1 MAGSRFTR
9 GVLPLQATTFVGRRK
24 EVAEV
29 RRLLTSSRVVTLAG
43 PPGVGKTRLSL
54 RTAEEVAGRF
64 RDGVWMVEL
73 GGLRDP
79 SLLAQEVAR
88 ALGLHD
94 ASISWVV
101 ETLAQHV
108 GDRRLL
114 LLLDNCEHLLDAC
127 AVLVDSLLRSCPRLQ
142 VLATTRQP
150 LGIGGESVLRVPPLS
165 LPEEGSAEGEAVEL
179 LVARAASVLSGRELD
194 RDQRVVA
201 AELCRRLDGI
211 PLAIELAAVRLKTLS
226 VEQILDRLGDRFGVL
241 GEGGRAAPPHRRTL
255 RAALDWSY
263 ALTSDEERTLWQ
275 RHSVFPASC
284 DLAAVEGV
292 CVGDPLQVER
302 VLDVLD
308 GLVDKSVISATRSGK
323 EMRYR
328 MLESVRDY
336 GLEKLRARGEEP
348 ALRCRHRDHYSRV
361 CQQAWMHW
369 TDSSQPQWFERLEKD
384 HDNLRAAL
392 DWCVEN
398 EEPETG
404 CAMAANMWLYWEA
417 RGHLTEGRRRLA
429 TLLEALPSRGH
440 VRAKGL
446 WVAGYLA
453 LGQTDVEAAAPLLQE
468 SLELAATTGDQ
479 ESVAFA
485 TQYLGLCKLFVG
497 DLAEAA
503 EHLEQAFE
511 MQVESGQRAAAFTLS
526 DLAVT
531 AMLGGDIGR
540 AVRLY
545 EKALA
550 MTKQGGDPWTR
561 SHCLWGLGV
570 ATWLDGDDT
579 RAEQAEKEALRLMGE
594 LDEHTGIALCLEAL
608 AWISASRHDF
618 ERSARL
624 QGAALSV
631 WESIPRHLPEPF
643 QEHAASCE
651 QVTRRALGNERRASL
666 VEEGRRLNRA
676 AAVAV
681 GLERKQQSRTTSR
694 AGGVGDVLSRRE
706 FEVAELVAKGM
717 TDREIAAE
725 LVIAQRT
732 AESHVQ
738 HILTKLGFRSRAQIA
753 AWAVTT
759 EGSDGE
765 RQPPSDSR

>member
-1 MAGSRFTR
+1 M
-9 GVLPLQATTFVGRRK
+9 QATGFVGRRK

-29 RRLLTSSRVVTLAG
+29 RRLLSSSRLVTLAG
-43 PPGVGKTRLSL
+43 PPGVGKTRLALSA
-54 RTAEEVAGRF
+54 AEDAARRF
-64 RDGVWMVEL
+64 RDGVWTVEL
-73 GGLRDP
+73 AGLRDP

-94 ASISWVV
+94 ASISWAV
-101 ETLAQHV
+101 ETLAQHL

-114 LLLDNCEHLLDAC
+114 LVLDNCEHLLDAC
-127 AVLVDSLLRSCPRLQ
+127 AVLVDSLLRSRPRLQ
-142 VLATTRQP
+142 VLATSRQS
-150 LGIGGESVLRVPPLS
+150 LGIGGEMVFRVPPLS
-165 LPEEGSAEGEAVEL
+165 VPEEGSVEGEAVEL
-179 LVARAASVLSGRELD
+179 LGARAASVLSGQELD
-194 RDQRVVA
+194 HDQREVA

-226 VEQILDRLGDRFGVL
+226 IEQILDRLRDRFGVL
-241 GEGGRAAPPHRRTL
+241 GEGERAAPQHRRTL

-263 ALTSDEERTLWQ
+263 ALTSDEEGTLWQ
-275 RHSVFPASC
+275 SLSVFPGSF
-284 DLAAVEGV
+284 DLPAVEGV

-302 VLDVLD
+302 VVDVLD
-308 GLVDKSVISATRSGK
+308 GLVDKSVISAMRSGT

-336 GLEKLRARGEEP
+336 GLEKLRSRDDEP
-348 ALRCRHRDHYSRV
+348 ALRSSHRDYYSML
-361 CQQAWMHW
+361 CQQAWEHW
-369 TDSSQPQWFERLEKD
+369 TDSTQPRWFERLQRD

-398 EEPETG
+398 GEPEKG
-404 CAMAANMWLYWEA
+404 CLMASNMWLYWEA

-429 TLLEALPSRGH
+429 TLLGALGSHGH
-440 VRAKGL
+440 VKAKAL

-468 SLELAATTGDQ
+468 SLDLATRIGDQ
-479 ESVAFA
+479 ESAAFA
-485 TQYLGLCKLFVG
+485 TQYLGLCRLFVG
-497 DLAEAA
+497 DLAGAA
-503 EHLEQAFE
+503 ELLEQAFE
-511 MQVESGQRAAAFTLS
+511 MQAEIGQRTAAFTLS

-550 MTKQGGDPWTR
+550 MTERGGDPWTR
-561 SHCLWGLGV
+561 SHALWGLGM
-570 ATWLDGDDT
+570 ATWLAGDDG
-579 RAEQAEKEALRLMGE
+579 RAERAEKDALRLAGE
-594 LDEHTGIALCLEAL
+594 IDERTGIALCLEVL
-608 AWISASRHDF
+608 AWISAARRDF

-631 WESIPRHLPEPF
+631 WESIPRRLPRPLHD
-643 QEHAASCE
+643 HATRCE
-651 QVTRRALGNERRASL
+651 QITRRGIGAQRFARL
-666 VEEGRRLNRA
+666 VEEGRRLHRA
-676 AAVAV
+676 AAVAL
-681 GLERKQQSRTTSR
+681 GLEQREQRRTARPERGMSP
-694 AGGVGDVLSRRE
+694 LSRRE
-706 FEVAELVAKGM
+706 LEVAELVAKGM

-738 HILTKLGFRSRAQIA
+738 HILTKLGFKSRSQIA
-753 AWAVTT
+753 AWAVTGNGPD
-759 EGSDGE
+759 ELRRS
-765 RQPPSDSR
+765 PFDSQ